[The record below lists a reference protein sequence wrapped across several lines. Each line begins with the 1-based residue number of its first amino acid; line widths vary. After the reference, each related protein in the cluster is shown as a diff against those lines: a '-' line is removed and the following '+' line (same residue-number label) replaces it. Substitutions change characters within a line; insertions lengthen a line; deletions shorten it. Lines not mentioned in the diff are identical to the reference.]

1 MYYILLIRCLLLFLP
16 FFFLFWNFWADLDF
30 GTPKMK
36 LFLGVVSGHTTLSS
50 TYNKI
55 SNIDTKCCTIQNW
68 NPILILLVHGIII
81 MVFLKGVAR
90 QSRTMIVLP
99 VLVVVKVHRPVDVAK
114 LYCNRRR
121 KSQTQKY
128 RYTFRSFLWWWR
140 RQYISYSICPPD
152 N

>member
-1 MYYILLIRCLLLFLP
+1 
-16 FFFLFWNFWADLDF
+16 
-30 GTPKMK
+30 
-36 LFLGVVSGHTTLSS
+36 
-50 TYNKI
+50 
-55 SNIDTKCCTIQNW
+55 
-68 NPILILLVHGIII
+68 

-128 RYTFRSFLWWWR
+128 RYTFRSFCGGGAD
-140 RQYISYSICPPD
+140 SIYHTVSALRIIKIVI
-152 N
+152 